1 MEMDIKNYQCFC
13 QRQNGSNFP
22 CSIFL
27 WPIEMTPTT
36 KCSKLYFIG
45 VLNIL
50 VSFLWLDIRV
60 QTNRLW
66 AILVDMLIMKIPSR
80 TTIV

>member
-1 MEMDIKNYQCFC
+1 MRNVI
-13 QRQNGSNFP
+13 S
-22 CSIFL
+22 
-27 WPIEMTPTT
+27 
-36 KCSKLYFIG
+36 IG

-60 QTNRLW
+60 QTYRPW
-66 AILVDMLIMKIPSR
+66 AILVDMLIMKILSR

>member
-1 MEMDIKNYQCFC
+1 MGFC
-13 QRQNGSNFP
+13 QKQIGSNFP

-27 WPIEMTPTT
+27 WSIEMTSTT
-36 KCSKLYFIG
+36 QKVQNFISFG

-50 VSFLWLDIRV
+50 VSFLWLDIGV
-60 QTNRLW
+60 QTYRPW
-66 AILVDMLIMKIPSR
+66 AILVDMLIMKILSR